1 MPAID
6 RAMVVF
12 QNDPELVLLTHAWKF
27 MFNADTDECE
37 LYAKPDDLWEVND
50 VSQRCPNEVRLFR
63 ELAEEVLK
71 DQGGTGKDGWRLP
84 EDLVTRHG

>member
-1 MPAID
+1 MCIRD
-6 RAMVVF
+6 R
-12 QNDPELVLLTHAWKF
+12 
-27 MFNADTDECE
+27 DECE